1 MAQDPPPHFLTPL
14 SLPPPQP
21 AMSATALLQ
30 KAAQMGSTGSGG
42 SLLRGLGV
50 VSSASSSS
58 MELSSH
64 DLGLGLLPCSSS
76 GGSGG
81 GSGGLKELMLGNSC
95 VFGPKQTTLDF
106 LGLGRAVG
114 NGSSNPGGGLSAL
127 LTSIG
132 GGGGM
137 DVFGT
142 AGEFSG
148 KDIGRRS
155 S

>member
-1 MAQDPPPHFLTPL
+1 MAHDPPPHFLTPM

-30 KAAQMGSTGSGG
+30 KVAQMGSTGSGG
-42 SLLRGLGV
+42 SL
-50 VSSASSSS
+50 SSASSSS
-58 MELSSH
+58 MEL
-64 DLGLGLLPCSSS
+64 DLGLGLLPCSS
-76 GGSGG
+76 SGG

-127 LTSIG
+127 
-132 GGGGM
+132 
-137 DVFGT
+137 FGT

-148 KDIGRRS
+148 KDIGRTS